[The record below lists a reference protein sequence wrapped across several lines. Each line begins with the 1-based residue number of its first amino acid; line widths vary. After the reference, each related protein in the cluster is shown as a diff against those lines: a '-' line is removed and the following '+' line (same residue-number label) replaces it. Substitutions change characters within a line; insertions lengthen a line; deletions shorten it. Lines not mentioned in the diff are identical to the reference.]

1 MSSNSSFEDD
11 YFGRFELP
19 QGVGETEDVERYT
32 PGGFH
37 PVHLGDTFDQGR
49 YRVVHKLGSGGFSTV
64 WLARDETE
72 KKWVALK
79 IIKAKYSTHTDDH
92 DKRSPGQAMLRTQSG
107 EMFGVE
113 APRYIV
119 GNINFLSA
127 PSHVFRPDVKLVDF
141 DQCFPTSSPPQ
152 KMLGT
157 PYEFL
162 APEVAAGFEPSPASD
177 VWALGCCILRLRAG
191 DGPFSSPFEVGSPAD
206 VVSFVTYTLGGDVPR
221 EWQEIMWDDEGMP
234 TKDARKGRPL
244 VEWSG
249 RRESLR
255 DIVYNIWDEPSS
267 RVIDTGSSRVLEG
280 NSSFRQENNP
290 FHSGWSRM
298 VWNPQAIKVDGAYL
312 RGYDNDWPL
321 VLASLPKIPDHEAAL
336 LLDLLTTIFVYD
348 PKKRPTAEELLEHPW
363 FHLDRLEE

>member
-1 MSSNSSFEDD
+1 MTSVLPAKQCCALVEQSVSWFITNDLLLTVTMAAIYALF
-11 YFGRFELP
+11 YRFSARHCLSCRITFNADSRR
-19 QGVGETEDVERYT
+19 GLLGEQHIKLREQSRTYI
-32 PGGFH
+32 
-37 PVHLGDTFDQGR
+37 
-49 YRVVHKLGSGGFSTV
+49 HKV
-64 WLARDETE
+64 C
-72 KKWVALK
+72 
-79 IIKAKYSTHTDDH
+79 
-92 DKRSPGQAMLRTQSG
+92 AMESG

-162 APEVAAGFEPSPASD
+162 APEVAAGLEPSPASD

-191 DGPFSSPFEVGSPAD
+191 VGPFSSPFDVGSPAD
-206 VVSFVTYTLGGDVPR
+206 VVNFVTYTLGGDVPR
-221 EWQEIMWDDEGMP
+221 EWQEIMWDDKGMP

-267 RVIDTGSSRVLEG
+267 RVIDTGSSRVLER
-280 NSSFRQENNP
+280 NFSFEQRNKP
-290 FHSGWSRM
+290 FHSGWSKM
-298 VWNPQAIKVDGAYL
+298 VWNPQAIKVDGASL
-312 RGYDNDWPL
+312 GGYDDNWPL

-336 LLDLLTTIFVYD
+336 LLDLLTAIFVYD

-363 FHLDRLEE
+363 FHLDRLEQ